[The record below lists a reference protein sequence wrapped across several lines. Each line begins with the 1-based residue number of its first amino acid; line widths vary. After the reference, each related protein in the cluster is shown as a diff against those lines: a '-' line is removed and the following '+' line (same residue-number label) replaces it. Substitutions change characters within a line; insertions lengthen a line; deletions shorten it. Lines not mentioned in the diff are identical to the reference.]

1 MRLDSLNGADTQVW
15 QTFIKFITL
24 KPYAARISEKNMENI
39 LEKTVKEN
47 GNIDL
52 NELSWKQ
59 LVALINIWDTD
70 YAKKEN
76 VSFSEMVKR
85 CYKSR
90 PWHENA
96 NIIYLHRD
104 NMNITIIPHACYH
117 LDEAEESTIFD
128 LLKKQL
134 K

>member
-1 MRLDSLNGADTQVW
+1 
-15 QTFIKFITL
+15 
-24 KPYAARISEKNMENI
+24 MENI
-39 LEKTVKEN
+39 LKTSVKEN
-47 GNIDL
+47 GNIDF

-59 LVALINIWDTD
+59 IVALLNVWDTD

-76 VSFSEMVKR
+76 ISFSEMVKR

-96 NIIYLHRD
+96 NIIYLHKD
-104 NMNITIIPHACYH
+104 NNKTTIVHNGCYD
-117 LDEAEESTIFD
+117 LDEGETELIFN

-134 K
+134 R

>member
-1 MRLDSLNGADTQVW
+1 
-15 QTFIKFITL
+15 
-24 KPYAARISEKNMENI
+24 MENI

-47 GNIDL
+47 GNIELD
-52 NELSWKQ
+52 ELSWKQ
-59 LVALINIWDTD
+59 LVALMNIWNTD
-70 YAKKEN
+70 YAQKEN
-76 VSFSEMVKR
+76 ISFSEMVKR

-96 NIIYLHRD
+96 NIIYLHKG
-104 NMNITIIPHACYH
+104 NMKTTIVPHACYN
-117 LDEAEESTIFD
+117 LDEAEEEIMLG

>member
-1 MRLDSLNGADTQVW
+1 
-15 QTFIKFITL
+15 
-24 KPYAARISEKNMENI
+24 MENI

-59 LVALINIWDTD
+59 LVALINIGDTD

-104 NMNITIIPHACYH
+104 NQKTTILPHACYN
-117 LDEAEESTIFD
+117 LNEAEENMIFN

>member
-1 MRLDSLNGADTQVW
+1 
-15 QTFIKFITL
+15 
-24 KPYAARISEKNMENI
+24 MENI
-39 LEKTVKEN
+39 LEKAVTAN

-59 LVALINIWDTD
+59 LIALMSIWNTD

-76 VSFSEMVKR
+76 ISFSEMVKR

-96 NIIYLHRD
+96 NIIYLHKG
-104 NMNITIIPHACYH
+104 NTKTTIVPHACYN
-117 LDEAEESTIFD
+117 LDEAEEEIMLG